1 MICTHCGLDSVRYQK
16 MEKVVK
22 AAEKLITEGR
32 VDDNMDGIVD
42 ASDKLLD
49 SVLELHGVETGGSS
63 EIQ

>member
-22 AAEKLITEGR
+22 AAENLISEGKA
-32 VDDNMDGIVD
+32 DDNMDGVVE

-49 SVLELHGVETGGSS
+49 AVLELHNMKSGGSS
-63 EIQ
+63 EIH